1 MDDEK
6 RLRAKVVDGELS
18 KEEELLADPQDV
30 KKAKEYKEWRQSVH
44 DANKRQKEKAARSS
58 QHVASKQTA
67 ISDFF
72 SHKKWMGLLNTTLC

>member
-44 DANKRQKEKAARSS
+44 DANERRREQDARSS
-58 QHVASKQTA
+58 KHVASKQTA

-72 SHKKWMGLLNTTLC
+72 SHKKWMGLLNTALC